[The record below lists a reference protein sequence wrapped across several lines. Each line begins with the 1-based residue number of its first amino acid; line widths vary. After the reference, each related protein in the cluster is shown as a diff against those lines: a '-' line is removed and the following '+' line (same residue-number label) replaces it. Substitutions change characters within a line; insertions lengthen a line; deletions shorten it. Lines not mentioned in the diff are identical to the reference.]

1 MDQGDRATRIIFQV
15 ISTGLSL
22 LIMVGVVY
30 LTITNTYG
38 EYVYWG
44 VVILGFMLNFL
55 LAAYYLP
62 VKRKRGLLFGA
73 FSFALALIL
82 LDRLLEIINV

>member
-1 MDQGDRATRIIFQV
+1 MDQGDKATRIIFEV

-22 LIMVGVVY
+22 LIMAGFVY
-30 LTITNTYG
+30 LSITNVYS

-44 VVILGFMLNFL
+44 VVIIGFMLNFL

-62 VKRKRGLLFGA
+62 VKRKRGLFFGA
-73 FSFALALIL
+73 FSLALGLIM
-82 LDRLLEIINV
+82 LDRLLDIINV